1 MTMLP
6 PVYEIERPAAL
17 TAPVIFSSPHSG
29 AFYPTEFLEASRL
42 SPLELRRSEDCYV
55 DELFS
60 AASTCGATLI
70 KANYPRAFLDLN
82 REAYELDLSM
92 FNGHLPDFIN
102 CSSSRVLAGLGTI
115 PKLVSEAT
123 PIYKTTI
130 AAEEGMQRIRD
141 YYFPYHLALKDLIN
155 DVRSRFGF
163 CVLID
168 CHSMPPLFSKG
179 GFLPERLIRKKG
191 KRIDFVLGD
200 NFGKSCDHSFMA
212 MIHQFLNDKG
222 YSVARNQPY
231 AGGYITQHYGRPRQ
245 CVHAIQLEIGRD
257 LYMDCRSLEPHQG
270 FTTLK
275 TDLSELI
282 ALITS
287 QEFMQQAAE

>member
-1 MTMLP
+1 
-6 PVYEIERPAAL
+6 
-17 TAPVIFSSPHSG
+17 
-29 AFYPTEFLEASRL
+29 
-42 SPLELRRSEDCYV
+42 
-55 DELFS
+55 
-60 AASTCGATLI
+60 
-70 KANYPRAFLDLN
+70 
-82 REAYELDLSM
+82 
-92 FNGHLPDFIN
+92 
-102 CSSSRVLAGLGTI
+102 
-115 PKLVSEAT
+115 
-123 PIYKTTI
+123 
-130 AAEEGMQRIRD
+130 
-141 YYFPYHLALKDLIN
+141 
-155 DVRSRFGF
+155 
-163 CVLID
+163 
-168 CHSMPPLFSKG
+168 MPPLFSQG

-270 FTTLK
+270 FATLK

-282 ALITS
+282 TLITS